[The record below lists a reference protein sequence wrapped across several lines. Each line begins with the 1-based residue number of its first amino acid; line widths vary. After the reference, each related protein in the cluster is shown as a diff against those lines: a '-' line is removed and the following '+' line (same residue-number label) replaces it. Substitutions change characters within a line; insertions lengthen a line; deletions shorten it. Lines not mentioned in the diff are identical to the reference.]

1 MALHSGGSFGD
12 LSALDDSPMVD
23 SSVPG
28 GGGGGGHQAGVGLQ
42 LRKAGGLG
50 GGVTVKL
57 ENIKKERLK
66 TVRDAC
72 PWANAAPQQGHRS
85 NGTKL
90 PPMPAIGKSARLKRT
105 CLVSV
110 VVS

>member
-1 MALHSGGSFGD
+1 MALHSRGSFGD

-23 SSVPG
+23 SSVP
-28 GGGGGGHQAGVGLQ
+28 GGGHQAGVGLQ

-57 ENIKKERLK
+57 ENIKKERLN

-72 PWANAAPQQGHRS
+72 PWANSAPQQGHRS

-90 PPMPAIGKSARLKRT
+90 PPMPAIGKLARLKRT
-105 CLVSV
+105 CFVFV
-110 VVS
+110 VVC